1 MQANLMANRGDS
13 TTQARQDDLSPI
25 HLQVPQGDLTTIHLQ
40 VPQGDLTIHVHVQLG
55 DDDYSDYYY

>member
-13 TTQARQDDLSPI
+13 TTHVRQDDLSPI
-25 HLQVPQGDLTTIHLQ
+25 HWQVPQGDLTTIHVQ
-40 VPQGDLTIHVHVQLG
+40 VQQG